1 MTWPTGTL
9 RNKGCFSTVEANNK
23 GRGASNTRNKLI
35 HDSERI
41 TTRINLR
48 ECTWGQN
55 QEHML
60 GQLWGRGGGH
70 SSLECGEGSTTR
82 MGVGGCEVGEK

>member
-1 MTWPTGTL
+1 MGTFISQGEEPAA
-9 RNKGCFSTVEANNK
+9 RERKIIQDT
-23 GRGASNTRNKLI
+23 
-35 HDSERI
+35 ERI